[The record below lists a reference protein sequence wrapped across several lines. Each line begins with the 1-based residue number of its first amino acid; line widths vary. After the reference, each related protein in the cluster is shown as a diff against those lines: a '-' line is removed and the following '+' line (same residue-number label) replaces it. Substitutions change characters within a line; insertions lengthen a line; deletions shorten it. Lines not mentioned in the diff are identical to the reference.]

1 MERYTKGIVLG
12 VGTFGKVLMATDKE
26 TGQVVAIKKIQVGE
40 KGEGVNVTALREV
53 KLLRELRSPYLVRL
67 LEVLPQ
73 KRGINLVMEYCE
85 SDLEHVIRDRS
96 RLLSA
101 GDIKAYMQMILRALE
116 FCHSRWVVHRDIKP
130 NNFLVTASGELKLA
144 DFGLARTFGS
154 PDRRYTNQVFAR
166 WYRPPELFY
175 GSTCYGPGVDI
186 WAAGCIFAELLRRNP
201 WFSGESDL
209 EVLGKIYNAL
219 GTPQDEGWAGLR
231 AMPGFVEFQA
241 TPAPGLRK
249 LFPASMIGASDDA
262 LDLLSRMMA
271 FDASRRISAA
281 DALQHRYFR
290 SDPPPSSV
298 EQLPKPQQRQAPAA
312 GAAAGATTDDG
323 GAATGGAAAESD
335 GQQGAAAAA
344 QGQQQQ
350 EEQPAAGGQ
359 QGSDASPSAAS
370 GAADPQQAA
379 QQQGAAASGGTPL
392 FGGLPLSAVPES
404 MLGRV
409 ERPKLDSS
417 DIQFFKK
424 RKFNLDDA
432 EGA

>member
-67 LEVLPQ
+67 LDVLPQ

-101 GDIKAYMQMILRALE
+101 GDIKAYMQASTRMILRALQ

-219 GTPQDEGWAGLR
+219 GTPQDEGWGGLR

-262 LDLLSRMMA
+262 LDLLGRMMA
-271 FDASRRISAA
+271 FDASRRRQSA
-281 DALQHRYFR
+281 
-290 SDPPPSSV
+290 
-298 EQLPKPQQRQAPAA
+298 
-312 GAAAGATTDDG
+312 AAAG
-323 GAATGGAAAESD
+323 GAATDGTGAKTGGAAAASA
-335 GQQGAAAAA
+335 GQ

-350 EEQPAAGGQ
+350 QVAGGQ
-359 QGSDASPSAAS
+359 QGSDASPPAS
-370 GAADPQQAA
+370 GAAGLADSQQAEE
-379 QQQGAAASGGTPL
+379 QQQQHGARAGTPL
-392 FGGLPLSAVPES
+392 FGGLPLSEVPES

-417 DIQFFKK
+417 DMQYFKK
-424 RKFNLDDA
+424 RKFNLDDS
-432 EGA
+432 GA